1 MSGTT
6 TTSYKTARK
15 QQDLEWSFD
24 FHTNLSCYND
34 SDDSDLDSNP
44 PAGTDSVEAKL
55 LKDMD
60 SDRHRYRN
68 PRGYRPRA
76 GTTVLSAE
84 RHRSL
89 NNRQFR
95 DVSTDTSYFSPPLPI
110 SIPATT
116 TTTTGRQHNKEC
128 GVRFVIAQHTTTN
141 PTSAPA
147 NDNNNDNL
155 RTARC
160 SKAMKC
166 GVVGQQD
173 EDEVPAITQ
182 TFSMTPTAPYDT
194 VIALTSIDVL
204 GASARSDLTLLVA
217 TSTMG
222 IVDCWV
228 SSDPSYPLYPR
239 SLSVDTRTLTS
250 RVRV

>member
-1 MSGTT
+1 M
-6 TTSYKTARK
+6 
-15 QQDLEWSFD
+15 
-24 FHTNLSCYND
+24 
-34 SDDSDLDSNP
+34 
-44 PAGTDSVEAKL
+44 
-55 LKDMD
+55 
-60 SDRHRYRN
+60 
-68 PRGYRPRA
+68 
-76 GTTVLSAE
+76 VLSAE

-110 SIPATT
+110 SIPAMM

-128 GVRFVIAQHTTTN
+128 GARFVIAQHTTTN
-141 PTSAPA
+141 PTSAPT
-147 NDNNNDNL
+147 NDNDDNL

-160 SKAMKC
+160 SKATKC

-182 TFSMTPTAPYDT
+182 TFSMTPMVPYDT

-228 SSDPSYPLYPR
+228 SSDLSYPSYPRP
-239 SLSVDTRTLTS
+239 LSVDTRTLTS